1 LLAFAAR
8 YHFARAAEER
18 GVFSAVRGVE
28 HRLRSE
34 HPRWAQ
40 EVAGRQRQDAC
51 AGAELA
57 ARRGLDADLGALVL
71 DLLERTQRACPK
83 LAAADGLRSEA
94 LARSGRRDEAK
105 LAAQS
110 ALRVNPRDAFAL
122 YTNALLGWRAAEP
135 SALDHAQR
143 SVDAGRGRSAQ
154 ILKGLIAYGKNRL
167 EVAETAFQSA
177 LREDANDVEAIYD
190 LALVRQQ
197 QNRYLEAREG
207 YLKVL
212 SVRPKHADARF
223 NLGVLAH
230 SIGAREEAQHHLAK
244 LREVAP
250 NSPLVAKLAA
260 ILAQPTESQH
270 ASESST
276 HYSLKLGATPPS
288 PAARTTP

>member
-1 LLAFAAR
+1 M
-8 YHFARAAEER
+8 RA
-18 GVFSAVRGVE
+18 
-28 HRLRSE
+28 
-34 HPRWAQ
+34 
-40 EVAGRQRQDAC
+40 
-51 AGAELA
+51 
-57 ARRGLDADLGALVL
+57 
-71 DLLERTQRACPK
+71 
-83 LAAADGLRSEA
+83 EA
-94 LARSGRRDEAK
+94 LARSGQRDDAK
-105 LAAQS
+105 VAAQS
-110 ALRVNPRDAFAL
+110 ALRLNARDPFAL
-122 YTNALLGWRAAEP
+122 YANALLGWRAAEA
-135 SALDHAQR
+135 SALDDAQR

-230 SIGAREEAQHHLAK
+230 SIGAKEEAEHHLVK
-244 LREVAP
+244 LRELAP

-260 ILAQPTESQH
+260 LLAQPAESQH
-270 ASESST
+270 ASASST
-276 HYSLKLGATPPS
+276 HYSLKLGGTPP
-288 PAARTTP
+288 PTAARGTH